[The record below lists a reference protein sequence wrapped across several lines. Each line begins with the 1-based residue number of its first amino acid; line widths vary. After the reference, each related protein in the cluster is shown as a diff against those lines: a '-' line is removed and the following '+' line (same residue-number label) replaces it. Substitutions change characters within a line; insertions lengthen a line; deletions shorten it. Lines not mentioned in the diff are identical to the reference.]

1 MNDDEG
7 LIDRAFDDTGPF
19 RVSPESGGV
28 SLETAL
34 RDFGPAAIDDL
45 IPRIRAIAHRLDAA
59 HRAGIVHGALHP
71 SKVFVNDAAT
81 SVIAGTAARV
91 PYTAPEVIDGRA
103 ATPLSDQYSLAA
115 IAYEWLFGRPVSH
128 NGDRP
133 IEVRAM
139 PGVDRLALSRA
150 FTRALAQK
158 PGDRFASCGAFCDAL
173 AGAVVPELP
182 LLASTDT
189 EAAALVAAA
198 AEADAADVDDFA
210 PEDPSAE
217 PPIVAADL
225 AESPVL
231 NVDDIK
237 IVAEESIL
245 TAAQPDLDAI
255 APPFDPPPPPSR
267 PLPPPDVAVPSWDPP
282 ALSATPRPLESPRFG
297 AFALFFVLIVGAV
310 FGFAAGYMARP
321 RALQSQPPQT
331 MANQGASAASTA
343 PDASGAAPKAP
354 VAPAPKAPEA
364 PAPKATANPGRL
376 LVRSFPSG
384 ASVTVDGVARGDT
397 PLALR
402 DLDTGTRNV
411 VVERRGYVAQT
422 LKVSITKARPART
435 LDVRLAPS
443 PEPASPKPVEG
454 GAPRPGTPSTLG
466 KPAVST
472 GSLTVDSRPPG
483 AAVTINGKPS
493 GTTPLTI
500 TDLAPGEYQ
509 IVMTMPGYR
518 NVTTTVRVVAGERAR
533 AAASLTALE
542 QQ

>member
-1 MNDDEG
+1 LNDDEG

-182 LLASTDT
+182 LLANSED
-189 EAAALVAAA
+189 EAAALAAAA

-210 PEDPSAE
+210 PEEQPEA
-217 PPIVAADL
+217 PIGAADL
-225 AESPVL
+225 AEPPAL
-231 NVDDIK
+231 NLDVK
-237 IVAEESIL
+237 SVPELSIM
-245 TAAQPDLDAI
+245 TAVQPDL
-255 APPFDPPPPPSR
+255 APITPVPDLPVSAPPPPS
-267 PLPPPDVAVPSWDPP
+267 PSIAPVPAWDPP
-282 ALSATPRPLESPRFG
+282 ILSPTPRPLESPRFG
-297 AFALFFVLIVGAV
+297 AFALFFAVIVGAV

-321 RALQSQPPQT
+321 RALQSAPPQT
-331 MANQGASAASTA
+331 IATAPDPNQGASG
-343 PDASGAAPKAP
+343 ASGA
-354 VAPAPKAPEA
+354 VPKAPEA
-364 PAPKATANPGRL
+364 PAPQTLQAPEATKASANPGRL

-384 ASVTVDGVARGDT
+384 ASVTVDGVARGET

-402 DLDTGTRNV
+402 DLDMGTRNV
-411 VVERRGYVAQT
+411 VVNRPGYVAQT
-422 LKVSITKARPART
+422 LRVSITKARPART
-435 LDVRLAPS
+435 LDVRLAAES
-443 PEPASPKPVEG
+443 PAVSPKPG
-454 GAPRPGTPSTLG
+454 GGAAPRPSTPVTLG

-493 GTTPLTI
+493 GTTPLTVN
-500 TDLAPGEYQ
+500 DLPPGEYQ

-518 NVTTTVRVVAGERAR
+518 TVTTTVRVVAGERAR

-542 QQ
+542 Q